1 MIVLSSLR
9 QQLCYDAVCWQGTVH
24 RATTCALVLLEE
36 MGAAQQWQI
45 ADGWPS
51 QAWMQSMHH
60 RAQHARAATAVL
72 MAAAEALCTQ
82 GGCTLVHRTR

>member
-1 MIVLSSLR
+1 M
-9 QQLCYDAVCWQGTVH
+9 
-24 RATTCALVLLEE
+24 VLLEA

-82 GGCTLVHRTR
+82 GGYTLVHLTMQWHCDGCHC